1 MEKALSPTL
10 PPTDEARA
18 WQHAVEA
25 GDAARVKTLLASGMR
40 VEATLG
46 KGETALARAA
56 ARGYADVVQILLGAG
71 AHVNARREDG
81 FTPLILAV
89 FFGHEEI
96 VRLLLGA
103 GADVTAQTSLGTTAE
118 KWAASRGFREIV
130 ELLKDAGAARVPAQE
145 SGSRPEGEAEESRT
159 VEVAQ
164 AVEDAPGKGDSDDSD
179 SDEGA
184 TFGELRPTEISE
196 SPFVVPDR
204 AESKTTTQDLPS
216 VSRSRFGRAL
226 ASWPVTAAAV
236 VLIVASAVAVYTLR
250 RGAAP
255 SGAGL
260 QPVST
265 ATGEAPQTVVPL
277 TPPPIGDA
285 TPQPSPNA
293 AQVAQPSPL
302 MPGDAGVMPFNPNP
316 QNVVIYEPPLPAP
329 RTEAAPSSN
338 SLSVVS
344 ESGGGGGGDG
354 RTSEGGPSRSRAVGE
369 ESRETTRADAPGA
382 TREDKRGDEDASGGA
397 TARTPP
403 RTEVETRRI
412 TTAPLPP
419 ASRGNAPAP
428 TATPERRKVIQWP

>member
-1 MEKALSPTL
+1 MEKALSPTDSS
-10 PPTDEARA
+10 PPTDEARRA

-25 GDAARVKTLLASGMR
+25 GDAARVKTLLATGLR
-40 VEATLG
+40 VEATVG

-56 ARGYADVVQILLGAG
+56 ARGYADVVQILLDAG
-71 AHVNARREDG
+71 ARVNARREDG

-145 SGSRPEGEAEESRT
+145 SGSRAEGEAEDAHAVVDAR
-159 VEVAQ
+159 
-164 AVEDAPGKGDSDDSD
+164 AVEDAPSKGDSDDSD

-184 TFGELRPTEISE
+184 TFGELHPAETSE
-196 SPFVVPDR
+196 STFVVPDR
-204 AESKTTTQDLPS
+204 AESKTTTRDLPP
-216 VSRSRFGRAL
+216 VSGSRFGRAL
-226 ASWPVTAAAV
+226 ASWPMTAAAV
-236 VLIVASAVAVYTLR
+236 LLIVASGVAVYTLR

-255 SGAGL
+255 SGASL
-260 QPVST
+260 PPVST
-265 ATGEAPQTVVPL
+265 ATGDVPQTVAPL
-277 TPPPIGDA
+277 TPPTVGDA

-316 QNVVIYEPPLPAP
+316 QNIVIYEPPLPAP

-344 ESGGGGGGDG
+344 ESGGGG
-354 RTSEGGPSRSRAVGE
+354 RTPEGGSSRSRAVGE

-382 TREDKRGDEDASGGA
+382 TREDKRGDEGASAGT
-397 TARTPP
+397 TARTPQ
-403 RTEVETRRI
+403 RTEVETRRV

-419 ASRGNAPAP
+419 PSRVNAPAP